1 MKFKETLKDELA
13 YKNLQSKE
21 LSARTGISL
30 HTINHYLAQNGN
42 APSAENAYKIAKA
55 LGVSVEYLLTG
66 NNPNIPDDINPKVKQ
81 LIPELNHLNDNDLT
95 LIKMIITHLQKE

>member
-1 MKFKETLKDELA
+1 MKFKETLKDELV

-21 LSARTGISL
+21 LSARTVISL
-30 HTINHYLAQNGN
+30 HTINHYLVQNGN

-66 NNPNIPDDINPKVKQ
+66 KNPNIPDDVNPKVKE
-81 LIPELNHLNDNDLT
+81 LIPALNHLNDNDLA
-95 LIKMIITHLQKE
+95 LIKMIITHLQK